1 MGIWDEWTK
10 CDLLKCENFTL
21 DLLTYTRESFEESF
35 IYCALWVTEQRISFQ
50 GDEVSSEEEVDD
62 EEEEYS
68 DEYDDEE
75 TSHKRKKRK
84 PAHGGFIIDEAGRL
98 LLP

>member
-1 MGIWDEWTK
+1 MNGLNVICWSVKILLWTYWR
-10 CDLLKCENFTL
+10 TL
-21 DLLTYTRESFEESF
+21 EQSFEESF

>member
-1 MGIWDEWTK
+1 MNGLNVICWNVKILLWTYWRI
-10 CDLLKCENFTL
+10 LEQ
-21 DLLTYTRESFEESF
+21 SFEESF

>member
-1 MGIWDEWTK
+1 MNGLNVICWNVKILLWTYWRI
-10 CDLLKCENFTL
+10 LEQ
-21 DLLTYTRESFEESF
+21 SFEESF

-50 GDEVSSEEEVDD
+50 GDEVSSEEEVDDD